1 MIFLAKTINN
11 SQLLLIF
18 IPCLIQAFV
27 QFDKLFV
34 GTLLPFIILLK
45 FCIKVS
51 KLLIESIFILC
62 PFLSL
67 SQSFLQLQLL
77 LSYNIIGHCNTLPAS
92 ITPIQSKE
100 HQQEYHDNQH
110 PHTPVIH
117 YKILFS
123 IA

>member
-51 KLLIESIFILC
+51 KTDAYLFFINSCTESKLAVHIYVYKDFSSALL
-62 PFLSL
+62 
-67 SQSFLQLQLL
+67 
-77 LSYNIIGHCNTLPAS
+77 
-92 ITPIQSKE
+92 K
-100 HQQEYHDNQH
+100 
-110 PHTPVIH
+110 
-117 YKILFS
+117 LFS
-123 IA
+123 IYRSLTYFNENAFLNHFVCNNSNSSSCDFQSTCHINS